1 MPNLKPIS
9 RWILIKKLKVL
20 GFQGPYSGG
29 KHLFMVKNNFKL
41 SIPNPQQK
49 DIGVILLSLI
59 IKELKISVQ
68 QFMDK

>member
-1 MPNLKPIS
+1 
-9 RWILIKKLKVL
+9 
-20 GFQGPYSGG
+20 
-29 KHLFMVKNNFKL
+29 MVKNNFKL